1 MKREERPN
9 IETKSRERRTQKNLK
24 LKTKF
29 DYLSVS
35 RNMVS
40 LFGKGFQQDRNQN
53 YSHQELLFQYQKN
66 KNKNKIGNARIS
78 SPHGGRGAL
87 PSDGGC
93 PSDLLFLAGGGSCS
107 LTVSAFSSFY
117 FILAVA

>member
-29 DYLSVS
+29 DYSSVS
-35 RNMVS
+35 RNTAS
-40 LFGKGFQQDRNQN
+40 LLGKGFQQDRNQK

-66 KNKNKIGNARIS
+66 KNKTGNARFS
-78 SPHGGRGAL
+78 SQNGGRGAL